1 MEWMFSLMVTVRY
14 VLETHSSRKLFE
26 IDQEMAFDSFL
37 LITGVG
43 INQSPFDSM
52 LTWLSVNL

>member
-14 VLETHSSRKLFE
+14 VLEMHSSRKLFQ

-43 INQSPFDSM
+43 INQS
-52 LTWLSVNL
+52 